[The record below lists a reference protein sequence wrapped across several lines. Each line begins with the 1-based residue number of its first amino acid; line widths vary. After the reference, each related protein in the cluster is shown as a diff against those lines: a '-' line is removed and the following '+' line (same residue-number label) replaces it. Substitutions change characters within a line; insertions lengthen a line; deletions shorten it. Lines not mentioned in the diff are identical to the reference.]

1 MSMYSHGTAI
11 HLKIGSFASMDH
23 IFNMLSFFYYIL
35 NRLVDMYCY
44 ETVDIKFEKTRK
56 KLERIIKKYI
66 KEYEAI

>member
-1 MSMYSHGTAI
+1 MSMYSHGIAI

-44 ETVDIKFEKTRK
+44 EIVDVKFEETSK

-66 KEYEAI
+66 KECQS